1 MQPPEIGEKD
11 LVEGREPDLLQK
23 LDYKESDG
31 QSEVAH
37 CYLHFQ

>member
-11 LVEGREPDLLQK
+11 LVEGRKPDLVPK
-23 LDYKESDG
+23 LGCKESDG

-37 CYLHFQ
+37 CYQDFQ